1 MNQPLKIKLQKVT
14 EDARMPIKG
23 TADAACYDVY
33 AHSITVSNDGKVTV
47 GLGFKTEIPKGYK
60 GIIVPRSNLT
70 KYFWVL
76 NNSFGVI
83 DSDYRGEWMA
93 IFTPVP
99 ILSGIVS
106 GTTSFPY
113 GVGDRVAQIYFE
125 EVLPIS
131 FDVVPELEQSV
142 RGEAGFGSTGLK

>member
-1 MNQPLKIKLQKVT
+1 MNQPLKIKLQKTT

-33 AHSITVSNDGKVTV
+33 AHSITSSENGKINV
-47 GLGFKTEIPKGYK
+47 GLGFKTEIPKGYR
-60 GIIVPRSNLT
+60 GVIVPRSNLT
-70 KYFWVL
+70 KFRWIL

-93 IFTPVP
+93 IFTQ
-99 ILSGIVS
+99 IDNNDSND
-106 GTTSFPY
+106 TFPY

-125 EVLPIS
+125 EVLSIS
-131 FDVVPELEQSV
+131 FDVVPELEQSD